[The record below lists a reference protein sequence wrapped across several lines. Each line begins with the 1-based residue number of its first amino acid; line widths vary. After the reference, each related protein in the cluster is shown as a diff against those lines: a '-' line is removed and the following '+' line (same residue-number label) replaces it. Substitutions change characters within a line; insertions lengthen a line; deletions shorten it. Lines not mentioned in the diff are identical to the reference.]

1 MYVGTVSADTLYT
14 GGVVY
19 TRTTHTSEQHDMTR
33 YNTYFPLDKT
43 GHFWDIPQWR
53 KTKQPNTTKARIHQL
68 KEMYYSTK

>member
-33 YNTYFPLDKT
+33 YNTYFPLDKQVISET
-43 GHFWDIPQWR
+43 FCNGEKLNLTRQKHAF
-53 KTKQPNTTKARIHQL
+53 TN
-68 KEMYYSTK
+68 